1 MKNFFTFSTLMWLI
15 CACASA
21 QVGTQLIGSSGNAFS
36 YGVIPIQHQLIS
48 LNGVGTNGGSLGLI
62 YRRNPT
68 LGSSGAFMYAVSTDG
83 GTTWATQKGPV
94 NPLLTNAGR
103 YPAMTLFS
111 HTTGSTNTADLRMA
125 YSGAVLNAS
134 NVWNGQVR
142 GVVSNLPTTP
152 TVTQEIYAG
161 SGGTTV
167 PYAPFMANRVNGEVW
182 SVSNMLDVSNTA
194 NQFQVPVFP
203 VYKGV
208 YDANT
213 QQITWT
219 LNTTLTP
226 PIATVGGTANAY
238 SNAKIAFSPDGSVG
252 YVVLMGD
259 MVGGRDSMFHPIL
272 YKYTTATN
280 TWSAPMAVELGQFA
294 NETAYI
300 ASYGANNGEMT
311 CLTNSFDLTVDMN
324 NNPHILASIVPAA
337 ISAGAYYIYTGF
349 AKALYDITIDP
360 SNDWNMIYLG
370 DRVAYN
376 EVLGTAPNTVSFQA
390 ASLISRSEDG
400 SQIFY
405 HWNDTDTSTTSAKN
419 NAPNL
424 YGRILNVSTQSIS
437 PTQDW
442 TTGTALANLMRVP
455 KAAPIALKVPGS
467 TCTYNVPITRL
478 KFGATMDPN
487 TAVEYHFTSGIQY
500 DCASATDPIF
510 WTEPSGYDVTFQ
522 VDMNT
527 QTIGANGARIM
538 GDFQVA
544 AGYAANWDPNATEV
558 VNVGGSIYNVT
569 VNIPA
574 GTYEY
579 KFLKDS
585 VLGSEESIP
594 AACQVNGNRGVTI
607 NSDSM
612 LSLVCFAQCST
623 CCTLSAAAG
632 AITNVS
638 CFGGNNGTAT
648 MNHTGGGT
656 NLTYSWSNGQT
667 TQTATNLAAGTY
679 TCYLSDGICTQSA
692 SFTITQPNA
701 ITPNTTVTNVSCFGG
716 NNGTAT
722 ANVTGGTGAYT
733 YQWSPSG
740 GTTAT
745 ATGLTAGN
753 YTCTI
758 TDANNCTSSVSAN
771 ITQPTQL
778 SATPSNTTNVSCF
791 GGNNGAATVS
801 ATGGT
806 GTYAYMWSPS
816 GGNAATATALT
827 SGNYTCMV
835 MDANNCMTNVNVTIT
850 QPATALTAS
859 VTAQTNVACGSSNGS
874 ATVTATGGTGA
885 YTYMWSPSGGNAA
898 TATGLSAGA
907 YTCMVMDANNCMTN
921 VPVSITQPTAIN
933 VTNAGQANVSCFG
946 GSNGS
951 ATVNATGGVPSYTYS
966 WAPSGGTSATATGL
980 TAGNYTCYVSD
991 INNCPAFYTFTITEP
1006 SALTSNANA
1015 TTILCNGGTAT
1026 VTVAATGGTAPYTG
1040 TGTFTVPAGSYTY
1053 NITDVNGCV
1062 STTNLNVTEPAAL
1075 ASTATAT
1082 AILCNGGNS
1091 VVTLTATGGT
1101 APYTGTGSF
1110 TVAAGTYNYNVT
1122 DANGCLSTTNVSISQ
1137 PTALTAN
1144 AAATNIL
1151 CNGGNSTVTVTATG
1165 GTSPYNGTGSF
1176 TVNAGTYTYNIADAN
1191 GCTTT
1196 TNATVSEPSAITVSV
1211 NASTIACNGGN
1222 ATVMV
1227 AATGGT
1233 APYTGI
1239 GTFVVPAGVYNYTVT
1254 DANGCASTANQ
1265 TITQPAALSLTTY
1278 ATPST
1283 GTNGTAS
1290 VAVTGGTGSIYT
1302 YLWNT
1307 GATVASI
1314 SNLAPGTYC
1323 VTVTDANACTSS
1335 ACVTVEIYIG
1345 VENAIVLN
1353 QLTVMP
1359 NPSDGLYSLQ
1369 FELKEAQTCT
1379 ISIFDVNGKL
1389 VYTENTDKIVK
1400 YENKLN
1406 LQSQAQGVYFLQ
1418 IRTMQGNANLKLI
1431 KE

>member
-1 MKNFFTFSTLMWLI
+1 
-15 CACASA
+15 
-21 QVGTQLIGSSGNAFS
+21 
-36 YGVIPIQHQLIS
+36 
-48 LNGVGTNGGSLGLI
+48 
-62 YRRNPT
+62 
-68 LGSSGAFMYAVSTDG
+68 MYSVSNDG

-111 HTTGSTNTADLRMA
+111 HTTGSTSASDLRMA

-182 SVSNMLDVSNTA
+182 SVSNMLDVTSSA
-194 NQFQVPVFP
+194 NQFQISSFP
-203 VYKGV
+203 VYKGI

-280 TWSAPMAVELGQFA
+280 TWSAPMAIELGQFA

-324 NNPHILASIVPAA
+324 NNPHILAFVVPAA
-337 ISAGAYYIYTGF
+337 MSAGSYYIYTGF

-376 EVLGTAPNTVSFQA
+376 ETLGTAPNTVSFQA
-390 ASLISRSEDG
+390 SSLISRSEDG
-400 SQIFY
+400 SQVFY
-405 HWNDTDTSTTSAKN
+405 HWNDTDTSTTTSKN

-424 YGRILNVSTQSIS
+424 YGRILNVSTQTIS
-437 PTQDW
+437 PTQNW
-442 TTGTALANLMRVP
+442 TMGTALANLMRVP

-467 TCTYNVPITRL
+467 TCTYNVPVTRL
-478 KFGATMDPN
+478 KFGAAMDPN
-487 TAVEYHFTSGIQY
+487 AAVEYHFTSGIQY
-500 DCASATDPIF
+500 DCASATDAPY

-527 QTIGANGARIM
+527 QTIGANGARVM
-538 GDFQVA
+538 GNFQVA
-544 AGYAANWDPNATEV
+544 AGYAADWDPNATEI
-558 VNVGGSIYNVT
+558 VNVGGSIYEVT

-579 KFLKDS
+579 KFLTDS
-585 VLGSEESIP
+585 LSGSQESVP
-594 AACQVNGNRGVTI
+594 AACQVNFNRGVTI
-607 NSDSM
+607 NSDSI
-612 LSLVCFAQCST
+612 LNLVCFAQCTT
-623 CCTLSAAAG
+623 CCTLSAMAG
-632 AITNVS
+632 AVTNVS
-638 CFGGNNGTAT
+638 CFGGINGSAT
-648 MNHTGGGT
+648 MSHTGGGT
-656 NLTYSWSNGQT
+656 NLTYSWTTTPVQT
-667 TQTATNLAAGTY
+667 TATATNLAAGTY

-692 SFTITQPNA
+692 TFTITQPNA
-701 ITPNTTVTNVSCFGG
+701 ITPNATSSNVSCFGG

-722 ANVTGGTGAYT
+722 ANVTGGTGAYG

-740 GTTAT
+740 GTNAT
-745 ATGLTAGN
+745 ATGLTSGT
-753 YTCTI
+753 YTCLI

-771 ITQPTQL
+771 ITEPSQL
-778 SATPSNTTNVSCF
+778 NATLGNHTNVSCF
-791 GGNNGAATVS
+791 GGNNGTAMANV
-801 ATGGT
+801 TGGT
-806 GTYAYMWSPS
+806 GAYTYQWSPS
-816 GGNAATATALT
+816 GGTSATATGLAA
-827 SGNYTCMV
+827 GNYTCMV

-850 QPATALTAS
+850 EPAAALTAS
-859 VTAQTNVACGSSNGS
+859 ITAQTNVACGSANGS
-874 ATVTATGGTGA
+874 ATITAVGGTGA
-885 YTYMWSPSGGNAA
+885 YTYQWSPSGGNAA
-898 TATGLSAGA
+898 TATGLAAGA
-907 YTCMVMDANNCMTN
+907 YNCMVMDANGCMTN

-933 VTNAGQANVSCFG
+933 VTNAGQTDVACFG

-951 ATVNATGGVPSYTYS
+951 ATVNATGGAANYTYS

-1006 SALTSNANA
+1006 SALSSSANATAILCNGGSSTITVAATGGTAPYNGTGTFAVQVGSYTYNITDANGCLSTTSVNITEPAALASNANA
-1015 TTILCNGGTAT
+1015 TAILCNGGNSVVI
-1026 VTVAATGGTAPYTG
+1026 VTATGGTAPYTG
-1040 TGTFTVPAGSYTY
+1040 TGTFTVAAGNYNY
-1053 NITDVNGCV
+1053 NISDANGCV
-1062 STTNLNVTEPAAL
+1062 STTNVN
-1075 ASTATAT
+1075 
-1082 AILCNGGNS
+1082 
-1091 VVTLTATGGT
+1091 
-1101 APYTGTGSF
+1101 
-1110 TVAAGTYNYNVT
+1110 
-1122 DANGCLSTTNVSISQ
+1122 ISQ
-1137 PTALTAN
+1137 PNALSAN

-1151 CNGGNSTVTVTATG
+1151 CNGGNSTVTVSATG
-1165 GTSPYNGTGSF
+1165 GTSPYNGTGTF
-1176 TVNAGTYTYNIADAN
+1176 TVNAGTYNYTVADAN
-1191 GCTTT
+1191 GCTTST
-1196 TNATVSEPSAITVSV
+1196 TATVSEPTAITVSV
-1211 NASTIACNGGN
+1211 NAGTIACNGGN

-1233 APYTGI
+1233 APYAGI
-1239 GTFVVPAGVYNYTVT
+1239 GTFVVPAGTYNYTVT
-1254 DANGCASTANQ
+1254 DANGCTSAANQ
-1265 TITQPAALSLTTY
+1265 TITQPAALSLTTSG
-1278 ATPST
+1278 TPST

-1290 VAVTGGTGSIYT
+1290 VAVTGGTGNYLYT
-1302 YLWNT
+1302 WNT
-1307 GATVASI
+1307 GAATATI
-1314 SNLAPGTYC
+1314 SNLTPGTYC
-1323 VTVTDANACTSS
+1323 VTVTDANNCTSS
-1335 ACVTVEIYIG
+1335 ACVTVDSHIG
-1345 VENAIVLN
+1345 VANGVILN
-1353 QLTVMP
+1353 QLALMP
-1359 NPSDGLYSLQ
+1359 NPSDGLYKLQ
-1369 FELKEAQTCT
+1369 FEMSEPQTCT
-1379 ISIFDVNGKL
+1379 ISIFDVNGK
-1389 VYTENTDKIVK
+1389 VIYTETTDKIVK
-1400 YENKLN
+1400 YENSLN
-1406 LQSQAQGVYFLQ
+1406 IQSQAQGIYFLQ
-1418 IRTMQGNANLKLI
+1418 IKTKQGNANLKLI